1 MGLVFADTDQ
11 AIEDELI
18 RRLREVSPSRKLEM
32 VSELGA
38 AELGVTDLLERAREE
53 PAP

>member
-1 MGLVFADTDQ
+1 MSRVFADTDQ

-18 RRLREVSPSRKLEM
+18 RRLRDTSPSRKLEM

-38 AELGVTDLLERAREE
+38 AELGVADLLERALAEGQI
-53 PAP
+53 